1 MVNIWYWKC
10 ADLLEVRRTYY
21 RLSIFEAKRNVYL
34 YLVIYDYLCNAQS
47 LYQPHV
53 RIPSKDNL
61 NKLIHFSRSMWKS
74 TSECI
79 ESYIFHLDIYFRNV
93 WLLNLK
99 LYLFAR
105 LSIFQNNCV
114 FCFSSLLSFLWFL
127 IYIKFNLLQI

>member
-1 MVNIWYWKC
+1 MLYDTRKPENRDYDRIAWIIFLVNIWYWKC
-10 ADLLEVRRTYY
+10 ADLLEVRRTYH

-47 LYQPHV
+47 LCQHHV

-93 WLLNLK
+93 WLLLNLN

-105 LSIFQNNCV
+105 LSI
-114 FCFSSLLSFLWFL
+114 S
-127 IYIKFNLLQI
+127 

>member
-1 MVNIWYWKC
+1 MILKMCWS
-10 ADLLEVRRTYY
+10 VRGKKKNY

-47 LYQPHV
+47 LYQHHV